1 MADRI
6 LKAWPFGL
14 AAAVL
19 GGLLAT
25 LPATLRLE
33 ENAGLG
39 ALFQLR
45 GSRPVPPEVVV
56 VSLDKASSDALGLP
70 NEPRKWPRELHAA
83 LIGRLSA
90 AGAAVIAFDMLFDE
104 PDTAAGDARLADA
117 VAAAGNVV
125 LTAFLRKSVVGVA
138 RDEQLL
144 VTAEQ
149 VVAPL
154 PALAAGA
161 LAVAPFPLP
170 VVPVKVSQ
178 FWTFK
183 ASAGGVPTLPPAV
196 FQAAML
202 IRSGDWL
209 KDLRRVC
216 PGVARALPARPADV
230 LATRNVVQLLR
241 TARECLAGNAQG
253 IATLR
258 AAWKGA
264 PAVLPGSLLELYAGD
279 DVRYLN
285 YYGPPRS
292 VATLP
297 YAEALRAD
305 PGSLAGRIVLVGFSE
320 QLQHEQKDS
329 FYSVF
334 SDASGLNLSGV
345 EIAATAIANMLDGSA
360 VRPLGIVGQ
369 LLVVGLWG
377 LLVGALCRLLQPPAA
392 VAFCLVAVPLFVA
405 WAWWVFAATNVW
417 LPLVV
422 PLAVQLPAALVLGL
436 LAQYRQ
442 TRTQRERVL
451 QALGS
456 YLPRP
461 AVNRL
466 MENLGDLKANA
477 ELLYGTCLA
486 TDGEQYTRLAEALSP
501 DELAAFMNGYYE
513 AMFAE
518 VERHGGVVTD
528 VVGDSMMAIWAAAT
542 PSVAARARA
551 CAGALA
557 IAAAVGRFNATP
569 GQPSLPTRIGL
580 HTGQIR
586 LGNIGGAHR
595 VEFRAVGDIV
605 NTASRIDGLNKRLG
619 TRILV
624 SGETLAGVDGF
635 LTREVGTFLLAG
647 KSAPLVVHELHGSL
661 TDALPE
667 LNGRIARFAGALDLF
682 RARRWQEASEALGSL
697 QHDWPGDGPVRFYL
711 DLCQR
716 CLAGD
721 LSSIENGAVRLSD
734 K

>member
-1 MADRI
+1 MPDRL
-6 LKAWPFGL
+6 LKAGLFGL
-14 AAAVL
+14 AVAVL
-19 GGLLAT
+19 GGLAAT
-25 LPATLRLE
+25 LPAMLRLE

-39 ALFQLR
+39 ALFELR
-45 GSRPVPPEVVV
+45 GARPTPPEVVV

-70 NEPRKWPRELHAA
+70 NEPRKWPRELHAE

-104 PDTAAGDARLADA
+104 PDTTAGDAHLADA

-125 LTAFLRKSVVGVA
+125 LTAFLRKSVVGMA
-138 RDEQLL
+138 RDQQLL
-144 VTAEQ
+144 ITAEHL
-149 VVAPL
+149 VAPL

-161 LAVAPFPLP
+161 LAIAPFPLP

-183 ASAGGVPTLPPAV
+183 ASAGGVPTLPSAV

-202 IRSGDWL
+202 TWPGGWFG
-209 KDLRRVC
+209 DLRRVC
-216 PGVARALPARPADV
+216 PEVARTLPEQPAGV
-230 LATRNVVQLLR
+230 LVMRNVVQLLR

-258 AAWKGA
+258 AAWEGA
-264 PAVLPGSLLELYAGD
+264 PAPGSLLELYAGD
-279 DVRYLN
+279 EVRYLN

-297 YAEALRAD
+297 YAEALRAAA
-305 PGSLAGRIVLVGFSE
+305 GSLAGRIVLVGFSE
-320 QLQHEQKDS
+320 QFQHEQKDT

-360 VRPLGIVGQ
+360 VRPLGIIGQ

-377 LLVGALCRLLQPPAA
+377 LLAGALCRLLQPPAA
-392 VAFCLVAVPLFVA
+392 VAFCLVAVPLFAA
-405 WAWWVFAATNVW
+405 WAWWVFATTNVW

-442 TRTQRERVL
+442 TRAQRERVL

-456 YLPRP
+456 YLPKP

-486 TDGEQYTRLAEALSP
+486 TDGEQYTRLAESLSP

-513 AMFAE
+513 VMFAE
-518 VERHGGVVTD
+518 AERHGGVVMD

-542 PSVAARARA
+542 PSVATRSRA

-557 IAAAVGRFNATP
+557 IAAAVERFNATP
-569 GQPSLPTRIGL
+569 GRPSLPTRIGL
-580 HTGQIR
+580 HTGPIR

-624 SGETLAGVDGF
+624 SGETLAGVDG
-635 LTREVGTFLLAG
+635 LLAREVGTFLLAG
-647 KSAPLVVHELHGSL
+647 KSAPLVVHELLGRL
-661 TDALPE
+661 TDALPGVD
-667 LNGRIARFAGALDLF
+667 GRIARFASALDLF
-682 RARRWQEASEALGSL
+682 RARRWQQAAEAFGSL
-697 QHDWPGDGPVRFYL
+697 ERDSPGDRTVRFYL
-711 DLCQR
+711 DLCRR